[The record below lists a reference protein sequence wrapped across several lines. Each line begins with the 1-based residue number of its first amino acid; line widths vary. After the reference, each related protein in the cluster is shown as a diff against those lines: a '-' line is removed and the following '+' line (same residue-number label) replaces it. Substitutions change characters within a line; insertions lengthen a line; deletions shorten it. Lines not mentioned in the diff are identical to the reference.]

1 MNLPTR
7 RPRLTSG
14 MNAIP
19 AIPSAWIVARNGA
32 SDASFVTSGTTIG
45 RGSTASG
52 VHGLWPSTA
61 RR

>member
-1 MNLPTR
+1 
-7 RPRLTSG
+7 

-19 AIPSAWIVARNGA
+19 AIPSAWIVGRNGA

-45 RGSTASG
+45 CGSTASG

-61 RR
+61 WR